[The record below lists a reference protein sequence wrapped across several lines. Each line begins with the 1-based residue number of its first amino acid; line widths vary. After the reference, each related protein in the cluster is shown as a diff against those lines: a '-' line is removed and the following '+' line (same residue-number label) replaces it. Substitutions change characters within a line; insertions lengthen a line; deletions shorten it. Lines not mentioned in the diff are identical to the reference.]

1 MRATVN
7 VFPAPGSPWTGRT
20 ELSNARAANDDRQ
33 QRWSHRPNLDAR
45 TGEAGEGFD
54 NQRHAAARSD
64 GGQEAGRAVV
74 HAAARSDGGQEAGR
88 AVVHAY
94 RLAPPATLTGG
105 TEDEV
110 PPK

>member
-54 NQRHAAARSD
+54 NQRHAAARS
-64 GGQEAGRAVV
+64 E
-74 HAAARSDGGQEAGR
+74 GGQEAGR